1 MRASIWFAGLLGLML
16 TGCQQK
22 PIVKTEIVYVNKEVF
37 VPCASKMPEKP
48 VFILDKVPDSRVER
62 ARGLLV
68 DRLKQKAYID
78 QLEAALSGCIL
89 QDKGG

>member
-1 MRASIWFAGLLGLML
+1 MRASIWVAGLLGLML

-68 DRLKQKAYID
+68 DRLKQKAYIY
-78 QLEAALSGCIL
+78 QLEAALKGCL
-89 QDKGG
+89 VPD